1 MTIKY
6 DAIIVLGSQP
16 DPVTWQFPKQIYT
29 SLDSTIELFNRGV
42 APVVITSGDHTI
54 NFDFDGIDQPSPEC
68 DMLAEYLRAN
78 GFDSKD
84 ILTERHSKDSI
95 SNLYYL
101 KKEIL
106 LPNNMTNVLF
116 VVASFRIPRLQFLC
130 AKILG
135 PQFMVSFE
143 PVLAEQGSTYDEE
156 STIRRQREFLA
167 PMKDGDSEWLADK
180 FYSDPF
186 YGRSYS
192 EPSSVMFN
200 LVT

>member
-1 MTIKY
+1 MKY
-6 DAIIVLGSQP
+6 DSVIVLGSQP
-16 DPVTWQFPKQIYT
+16 DPTTWKFPDQIYT
-29 SLDSTIELFNRGV
+29 CLDATIELFNQGI
-42 APVVITSGDHTI
+42 APLIVTSGDHTI
-54 NFDFDGIDQPSPEC
+54 NFDFDGIDQPLPEC
-68 DMLAEYLRAN
+68 DMLAEYLRDK
-78 GFDSKD
+78 GIDRQS

-106 LPNNMTNVLF
+106 LPNKMTNLLF

-135 PQFMVSFE
+135 PQFIVSFE
-143 PVLAEQGSTYDEE
+143 PVIAIQGSTYDEE

-167 PMKDGDSEWLADK
+167 PMKNGDSDWLADK
-180 FYSDPF
+180 FYDHPF

-192 EPSSVMFN
+192 
-200 LVT
+200 